1 MVSERIV
8 AQSVPEFH
16 LHGKKGISVTGS
28 SGDLAADRRYQWA
41 SGALDARDFEAARDL
56 FAQTAALAPAWAPA
70 WFGLGEA
77 LQALER
83 REEALAAFREA
94 LALDAID
101 SAGAALRVAFLAGES
116 PATAPRAY
124 VKTLFDQYAAKFD
137 RHLVEALAYRGPDIL
152 DSAIARAAPG
162 RDFAHALDLGC
173 GAGLFGAIFRS
184 KAERLTG
191 IDLSP
196 AMIEQARAKG
206 FHDRRL
212 YDRLV
217 AADLLDFLRA
227 EPDAS
232 ADLAAAAD
240 VFVYIGDLA
249 PVFAEIARVLDE
261 GGLFAFTA
269 QSHEPGEGSEA
280 FRLGADMR
288 FSHSAA
294 CLRDCAAKTGFAVLE
309 LSPAV
314 TRKDR
319 GADVPGWAAILR
331 KI

>member
-8 AQSVPEFH
+8 AQSVPDFH

-41 SGALDARDFEAARDL
+41 AGALESRDFKAARDL
-56 FAQTAALAPAWAPA
+56 FTQTAALAPAWAPA

-77 LQALER
+77 LQALDR
-83 REEALAAFREA
+83 RKEALAAFREA
-94 LALDAID
+94 LALDPAD

-152 DSAIARAAPG
+152 DAAIARAAPG
-162 RDFAHALDLGC
+162 RVFVHALDLGC
-173 GAGLFGAIFRS
+173 GAGLFGATFRS

-196 AMIEQARAKG
+196 AMIGQARGKG
-206 FHDRRL
+206 L

-249 PVFAEIARVLDE
+249 PIFAEVARVLDQD
-261 GGLFAFTA
+261 GLFAFTA
-269 QSHEPGEGSEA
+269 QSHEIGQGGQP

-288 FSHSAA
+288 FSHAA
-294 CLRDCAAKTGFAVLE
+294 AYLRDCAAKTGFAVLE